1 MGKEGRGAGEQ
12 RSIGARPGDA
22 GTAVHLPVHLGGIVP
37 DEVVRL
43 PARLLVDFGGHGD
56 VRGSGLAA
64 AERRGDGALRRC
76 CSRTAPR
83 SAEPS
88 RAEQSRAEPAAA
100 ALPRLGSRAACE
112 ASNPEQR
119 LSVASRSK
127 LEIRGFLRKA
137 LRAGA
142 DI

>member
-1 MGKEGRGAGEQ
+1 MEGKGEEGEERIPKNIPGKGGRGAGEQ
-12 RSIGARPGDA
+12 RSIGACPGDA

-56 VRGSGLAA
+56 VRGSGPAA
-64 AERRGDGALRRC
+64 AERRGDEDLRRC

-88 RAEQSRAEPAAA
+88 RAEPNPLPPPARPRRAAA
-100 ALPRLGSRAACE
+100 ANGPR
-112 ASNPEQR
+112 
-119 LSVASRSK
+119 
-127 LEIRGFLRKA
+127 
-137 LRAGA
+137 
-142 DI
+142 